1 MNLREDIQTL
11 FPLADAPSYRLS
23 DAIIEDDYGDTS
35 YAFEESWSTWAEIEN
50 WQLAKSDVYFSYAP
64 QDAAL
69 YVLPRFMLFVLD
81 DIDGK
86 LESKNQDTCA
96 TDSAVWY
103 IQRLKKNGYESTNF
117 TSVQIE
123 VIEQFLAY
131 IYKNL
136 NYKATIDVGEK
147 P

>member
-1 MNLREDIQTL
+1 MNLREEIEKQ
-11 FPLADAPSYRLS
+11 FPLENAPSYRLS

-64 QDAAL
+64 HDAAL

-86 LESKNQDTCA
+86 LESEHQDTCT

-103 IQRLKKNGYESTNF
+103 IQRLKKKRYESTGF
-117 TSVQIE
+117 SGAQIN
-123 VIEQFLAY
+123 VIERFLAY
-131 IYKNL
+131 IYEDL

>member
-1 MNLREDIQTL
+1 
-11 FPLADAPSYRLS
+11 
-23 DAIIEDDYGDTS
+23 
-35 YAFEESWSTWAEIEN
+35 
-50 WQLAKSDVYFSYAP
+50 
-64 QDAAL
+64 
-69 YVLPRFMLFVLD
+69 MLFVLD

-131 IYKNL
+131 IYKDL
-136 NYKATIDVGEK
+136 NYKATIDVVEK